1 MSLFTFAVKGEAMP
15 QLTDNLQKSFK
26 NEIFEQKSKE
36 GWNQPRERSNT
47 EFPSQ
52 KKQ

>member
-1 MSLFTFAVKGEAMP
+1 MSLFKVAVKREAMP
-15 QLTDNLQKSFK
+15 QFTDNLQKSFQ
-26 NEIFEQKSKE
+26 NEIFGQKSKD
-36 GWNQPRERSNT
+36 GQNQPRERSNT